1 MNNEN
6 FYNILGVTET
16 ATQDE
21 IKKAYRKLAKEN
33 HPDAGGNE
41 DTFKKISVAYD
52 TIGDEQKRK
61 QYDMQLNNPFGGFG
75 DMDDVFSQMFGGRRP
90 NNQQR
95 PVHTSNITVSIG
107 VLDSYRAKKHSLSY
121 RRQAMCEPC
130 NGSGGDKTTCHGCG
144 GSGVIVRQVG
154 TGGFVQLMQM
164 ACDVCGGTGSK
175 IINPCFLCS
184 GAGSKPEMKSL
195 DISLPHGIDNGQFLR
210 LQGIGDFRN
219 GTYGD
224 LVVRIDL
231 RPQDGFDKIGNHL
244 VYNSFLTLD
253 ELNSGNMTVPHP
265 DGELNIKMPKKV
277 DTSIPLR
284 VKSKG
289 FRTDTVGDLMIN
301 QYVKFE
307 RD

>member
-1 MNNEN
+1 
-6 FYNILGVTET
+6 
-16 ATQDE
+16 
-21 IKKAYRKLAKEN
+21 
-33 HPDAGGNE
+33 
-41 DTFKKISVAYD
+41 
-52 TIGDEQKRK
+52 
-61 QYDMQLNNPFGGFG
+61 
-75 DMDDVFSQMFGGRRP
+75 
-90 NNQQR
+90 
-95 PVHTSNITVSIG
+95 
-107 VLDSYRAKKHSLSY
+107 
-121 RRQAMCEPC
+121 
-130 NGSGGDKTTCHGCG
+130 
-144 GSGVIVRQVG
+144 
-154 TGGFVQLMQM
+154 M

-175 IINPCFLCS
+175 VINPCFLCN

-210 LQGIGDFRN
+210 LQGMGDFRN
-219 GTYGD
+219 GIYGD

-231 RPQDGFDKIGNHL
+231 KPQDNFDKVGNHL

-253 ELNSGNMTVPHP
+253 DIMSGNMTVPHP

>member
-6 FYNILGVTET
+6 FYTTLGVPET
-16 ATQDE
+16 ATQDD

-52 TIGDEQKRK
+52 TIGDEQKRR
-61 QYDMQLNNPFGGFG
+61 QYDMQRKNPFGGFG
-75 DMDDVFSQMFGGRRP
+75 DMNDMFSQMFGGRRP

-95 PVHTSNITVSIG
+95 PVHTSNITVSVG
-107 VLDSYRAKKHSLSY
+107 VLDSYKAKKHTLSY

-130 NGSGGDKTTCHGCG
+130 NGTGGDKTTCNGCG

-154 TGGFVQLMQM
+154 SGAFVQLMQM
-164 ACDVCGGTGSK
+164 VCDTCGGTGSK

-184 GAGSKPEMKSL
+184 GVGSKPEMKSL

-210 LQGIGDFRN
+210 LQGMGDFRN

-231 RPQDGFDKIGNHL
+231 KPQDNFDKIGNHL

-253 ELNSGNMTVPHP
+253 DLKSGNMTVPHP
-265 DGELNIKMPKKV
+265 DGELSIKMPKKV

>member
-6 FYNILGVTET
+6 FYNVLGVSET

-21 IKKAYRKLAKEN
+21 IKKVYRKLAKEN

-52 TIGDEQKRK
+52 TIGDEQKRQ
-61 QYDMQLNNPFGGFG
+61 QYDIQRKNAFGGFG
-75 DMDDVFSQMFGGRRP
+75 DMNDMFSQMFGNGRA
-90 NNQQR
+90 NKQQN

-107 VLDSYRAKKHSLSY
+107 VLDSYKARKHSLSY
-121 RRQAMCEPC
+121 RRQVMCEPC
-130 NGSGGDKTTCHGCG
+130 NGGGGDKTNCNGCG
-144 GSGVIVRQVG
+144 GSGVVVRQVG
-154 TGGFVQLMQM
+154 SGSVVQLMQM
-164 ACDVCGGTGSK
+164 VCDTCGGTGSK
-175 IINPCFLCS
+175 MINPCFLCS
-184 GAGSKPEMKSL
+184 GIGSKPEMKSF
-195 DISLPHGIDNGQFLR
+195 DVSLPHGIDNGQFLR
-210 LQGIGDFRN
+210 LKGVGDFRN
-219 GTYGD
+219 GVYGD

-244 VYNSFLTLD
+244 IYNLFSTLD
-253 ELNSGNMTVPHP
+253 DFKSGNVTVPHP
-265 DGELNIKMPKKV
+265 DGEINIKMPKKV

>member
-6 FYNILGVTET
+6 FYTVLGVTET

-52 TIGDEQKRK
+52 TIGDEQKRQ
-61 QYDMQLNNPFGGFG
+61 QYDMQRRNPFGGFG
-75 DMDDVFSQMFGGRRP
+75 NMDDMFSQMFGGRRP

-107 VLDSYRAKKHSLSY
+107 ALDSYRAKKHSLSY

-130 NGSGGDKTTCHGCG
+130 NGSGGDKTPCNGCG
-144 GSGVIVRQVG
+144 GSGVIIRQVG
-154 TGGFVQLMQM
+154 SGAFVQLMQM
-164 ACDVCGGTGSK
+164 ECDLCRGTGSK
-175 IINPCFLCS
+175 IINPCFLCN
-184 GAGSKPEMKSL
+184 GTGSKTEMKSL

-210 LQGIGDFRN
+210 LQGMGDFRN
-219 GTYGD
+219 GVYGD

-231 RPQDGFDKIGNHL
+231 KQQDGFDKIGNHL

-253 ELNSGNMTVPHP
+253 DLKSGNMTVPHP

>member
-6 FYNILGVTET
+6 FYNVLGVSET

-41 DTFKKISVAYD
+41 DIFKKISVAYD
-52 TIGDEQKRK
+52 TVGDEQKRQ
-61 QYDMQLNNPFGGFG
+61 QYDAQRNNPFG
-75 DMDDVFSQMFGGRRP
+75 DMSDMFSQMFGGRRP

-95 PVHTSNITVSIG
+95 PVHTSNITVNIG
-107 VLDSYRAKKHSLSY
+107 VLDSYKGRKHSLSY
-121 RRQAMCEPC
+121 RRQSMCEPC
-130 NGSGGDKTTCHGCG
+130 NGGGGDKTTCNGCG
-144 GSGVIVRQVG
+144 GSGVVVRQMG
-154 TGGFVQLMQM
+154 SGMFAQLIQM
-164 ACDVCGGTGSK
+164 ACDVCRGTGSK

-184 GAGSKPEMKSL
+184 GTGLKPEMKSV

-210 LQGIGDFRN
+210 LQGMGDFRN

-224 LVVRIDL
+224 LVVRIEL
-231 RPQDGFDKIGNHL
+231 KPQDGFDKVGNHL
-244 VYNSFLTLD
+244 VYNCFLTIDDLK
-253 ELNSGNMTVPHP
+253 NGNMIVPHP
-265 DGELNIKMPKKV
+265 DGELNVKMPKKV

>member
-6 FYNILGVTET
+6 FYEVLGVSET

-41 DTFKKISVAYD
+41 DVFKKISVAYD
-52 TIGDEQKRK
+52 TVGDEQKRK
-61 QYDMQLNNPFGGFG
+61 QYDVQRKNPFGGFG
-75 DMDDVFSQMFGGRRP
+75 NMDDMFSQMFGGRRP
-90 NNQQR
+90 NNNQK
-95 PVHTSNITVSIG
+95 PVHTSNITVNIG
-107 VLDSYRAKKHSLSY
+107 VLDSYRAKKHTLSY

-130 NGSGGDKTTCHGCG
+130 NGSGGDKTICVTCG
-144 GSGVIVRQVG
+144 GSGNVVRQMG
-154 TGGFVQLMQM
+154 SGMFVQLIQM
-164 ACDVCGGTGSK
+164 ACDTCRGTGYK
-175 IINPCFLCS
+175 LINPCFMCS
-184 GAGSKPEMKSL
+184 GTGSKPEMKSL
-195 DISLPHGIDNGQFLR
+195 DISLPHGADNGQFLR
-210 LQGIGDFRN
+210 LQGMGDFRN
-219 GTYGD
+219 GVYGD

-231 RPQDGFDKIGNHL
+231 KPQDNFDKIGNHL
-244 VYNSFLTLD
+244 VYNAFLTLED
-253 ELNSGNMTVPHP
+253 LKDGNLVVPHP

-289 FRTDTVGDLMIN
+289 FRLDTIGDLMIN